1 MNSDLTHRI
10 NNLLASISLV
20 LSFSVVEH
28 KPLFEYIMIS
38 PSHLISLFLAI
49 SKPAMISERMPSVLI
64 TRDNSRRE
72 EFSDHEYRPASY

>member
-1 MNSDLTHRI
+1 MNSDLTHCI

-28 KPLFEYIMIS
+28 KPLFDYMIS
-38 PSHLISLFLAI
+38 LLHLISLFLAI

-64 TRDNSRRE
+64 TSDNSRRE
-72 EFSDHEYRPASY
+72 EFSGHEYRPTSY